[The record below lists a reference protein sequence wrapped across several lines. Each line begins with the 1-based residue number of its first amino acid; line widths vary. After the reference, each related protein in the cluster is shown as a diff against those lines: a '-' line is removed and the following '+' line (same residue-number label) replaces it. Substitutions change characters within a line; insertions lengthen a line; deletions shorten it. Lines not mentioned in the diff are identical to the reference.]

1 MTELMEETLLSYAST
16 LAFYIHLTALPPAE
30 RPDLSSHP
38 ILTRLL
44 ELKKG
49 VSDLEDLDFDAA
61 SNSDEDPLGENGWA
75 TDEEDVGDDE
85 DELLELIKNKKDM
98 MAQLM
103 KDDDDEEGDDEA
115 WRAEGLEDGEL
126 DDLMADLEEEDVPK
140 KSKKAKKESKKKGK
154 KSKSEN
160 AFPTLAEPAFFSSSK
175 STPTVDDEYDLG
187 DPTSLLDA
195 DADDKERRKRS
206 LAFHT
211 SKIASTANRRAAAR
225 EKRSGGD
232 EDIPYRDRQA
242 ARDAALRKQTR
253 ASEADSEPLSL
264 RDMTDGEKKRARD
277 VRDDDED
284 DGEGYYDLIKRK
296 KTADKA
302 EKVARHEEGEAE
314 RLQGLRELDQAGGEG
329 PRSLTRAIE
338 KNKGLTPRRSK
349 AGRNPRVKKRLAY
362 EKAKQKVGS
371 QRAVFKGGQASLG
384 GKYAGEKTGIS
395 TVVKSRQ
402 F

>member
-1 MTELMEETLLSYAST
+1 M
-16 LAFYIHLTALPPAE
+16 
-30 RPDLSSHP
+30 
-38 ILTRLL
+38 
-44 ELKKG
+44 
-49 VSDLEDLDFDAA
+49 
-61 SNSDEDPLGENGWA
+61 DEDEEELLQLLKSDKDAMARLMSGEG
-75 TDEEDVGDDE
+75 DEEDDE
-85 DELLELIKNKKDM
+85 
-98 MAQLM
+98 
-103 KDDDDEEGDDEA
+103 EA
-115 WRAEGLEDGEL
+115 WRAEGLEDDEL
-126 DDLMADLEEEDVPK
+126 ADLMADAEEPTPK
-140 KSKKAKKESKKKGK
+140 KSKKDKKSKKKAT
-154 KSKSEN
+154 KSATPVFS
-160 AFPTLAEPAFFSSSK
+160 TLAEPAFFSSKSK
-175 STPTVDDEYDLG
+175 STPMPDDEYDLG

-195 DADDKERRKRS
+195 DADDKDRRKRS

-225 EKRSGGD
+225 EKRMGGD

-253 ASEADSEPLSL
+253 GDAADAEPLSL

-277 VRDDDED
+277 VRDDDEGD
-284 DGEGYYDLIKRK
+284 DYYDLIKRQ
-296 KTADKA
+296 KTSAKA
-302 EKVARHEEGEAE
+302 EKVARHDQSEAE
-314 RLQGLRELDQAGGEG
+314 RLEALKEIDKAGGEG

-371 QRAVFKGGQASLG
+371 QRAVYKGGQGSLG

>member
-1 MTELMEETLLSYAST
+1 
-16 LAFYIHLTALPPAE
+16 
-30 RPDLSSHP
+30 
-38 ILTRLL
+38 
-44 ELKKG
+44 
-49 VSDLEDLDFDAA
+49 
-61 SNSDEDPLGENGWA
+61 
-75 TDEEDVGDDE
+75 
-85 DELLELIKNKKDM
+85 
-98 MAQLM
+98 
-103 KDDDDEEGDDEA
+103 
-115 WRAEGLEDGEL
+115 
-126 DDLMADLEEEDVPK
+126 MADAEPEPKPK
-140 KSKKAKKESKKKGK
+140 KKKKKGK
-154 KSKSEN
+154 KVEPVLS
-160 AFPTLAEPAFFSSSK
+160 TLEEPAFFSSK
-175 STPTVDDEYDLG
+175 AAPAANDEYDLG

-195 DADDKERRKRS
+195 DAEDKDRRKRS

-242 ARDAALRKQTR
+242 GRDAALRKQ
-253 ASEADSEPLSL
+253 SHEVESEPLSL
-264 RDMTDGEKKRARD
+264 RDMTDGEKKRARE
-277 VRDDDED
+277 VRDED
-284 DGEGYYDLIKRK
+284 GYYDLVKRK
-296 KTADKA
+296 KTEAKEERA
-302 EKVARHEEGEAE
+302 ARHEAGEAE
-314 RLQGLRELDQAGGEG
+314 RLQALREIDKASGEG

-371 QRAVFKGGQASLG
+371 QRAVYKGGQASLG